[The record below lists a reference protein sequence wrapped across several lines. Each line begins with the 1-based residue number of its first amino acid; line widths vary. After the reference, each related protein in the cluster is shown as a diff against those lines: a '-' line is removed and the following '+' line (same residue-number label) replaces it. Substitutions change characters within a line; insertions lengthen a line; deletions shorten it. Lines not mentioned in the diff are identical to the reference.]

1 MAQYT
6 IDVPSALS
14 VTLVAAVREHFD
26 EDVDGMSDIDAVK
39 HAIKE
44 SLKPIVKGYS
54 LRHADSQAVQDAE
67 AAIATAQTAAATAQ
81 QARKD
86 AETTAL
92 TQVDTD
98 FGGIS

>member
-14 VTLVAAVREHFD
+14 TTLVAAVQEHFG
-26 EDVDGMSDIDAVK
+26 EDVDGMSDTDAVK

-54 LRHADSQAVQDAE
+54 LRHADSQKSQKQKQPYSKTIHSSPQ
-67 AAIATAQTAAATAQ
+67 IACGWQ
-81 QARKD
+81 
-86 AETTAL
+86 
-92 TQVDTD
+92 
-98 FGGIS
+98 